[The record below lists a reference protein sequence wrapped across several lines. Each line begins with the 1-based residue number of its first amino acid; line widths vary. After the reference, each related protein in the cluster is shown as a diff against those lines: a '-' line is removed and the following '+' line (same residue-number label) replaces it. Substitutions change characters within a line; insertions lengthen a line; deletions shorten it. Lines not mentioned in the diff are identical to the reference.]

1 MIGVYIA
8 AEKGRK
14 NNEDKLRGAEINA
27 IDKIT
32 KGNPGWDSP

>member
-14 NNEDKLRGAEINA
+14 NNEDKRRGAEINA

-32 KGNPGWDSP
+32 KGNLVGGSP